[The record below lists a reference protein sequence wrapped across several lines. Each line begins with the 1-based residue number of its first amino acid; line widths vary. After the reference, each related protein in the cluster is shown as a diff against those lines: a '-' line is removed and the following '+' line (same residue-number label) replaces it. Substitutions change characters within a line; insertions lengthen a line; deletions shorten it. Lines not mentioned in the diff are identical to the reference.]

1 VVSSRS
7 TDARSENEVV
17 RGKEGE
23 GLAWEPKSVPMIE
36 DYRAVMAQRAVF
48 QSVASMGLPAFTIH
62 SIVRYSG
69 KALRD
74 AKNTTIRSWGP
85 IGVCL
90 FLPSYPRFLVILAWL
105 HQFTMEELAGR
116 VAAVPFLPFIFDKPV
131 EQAVEWGFHKG
142 FETIWGPEAVR
153 QRPVTGRIEE
163 LQAESK
169 KAAGKEK
176 EL

>member
-1 VVSSRS
+1 
-7 TDARSENEVV
+7 
-17 RGKEGE
+17 
-23 GLAWEPKSVPMIE
+23 
-36 DYRAVMAQRAVF
+36 
-48 QSVASMGLPAFTIH
+48 MGL
-62 SIVRYSG
+62 
-69 KALRD
+69 
-74 AKNTTIRSWGP
+74 
-85 IGVCL
+85 
-90 FLPSYPRFLVILAWL
+90 
-105 HQFTMEELAGR
+105 
-116 VAAVPFLPFIFDKPV
+116 AAVPFLPFIFDKPV